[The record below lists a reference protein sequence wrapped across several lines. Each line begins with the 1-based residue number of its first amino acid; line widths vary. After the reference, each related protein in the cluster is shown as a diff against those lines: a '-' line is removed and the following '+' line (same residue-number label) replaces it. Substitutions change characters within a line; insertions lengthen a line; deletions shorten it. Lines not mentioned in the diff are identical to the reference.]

1 MDKDYYITECLKI
14 LRDTTTY
21 SPQPSPPSPM
31 TLHSHLAKILI
42 KHNTPPSLIKYILH
56 IDKPP
61 RHAIFYILLKLHKN
75 PVVGRPIVSSIG
87 TITFNASRY
96 LDHILQPLMKSS
108 FSFIRNSTDLV
119 TRLEA
124 TPFPTSATLCS
135 ADVVNLYPSIDLHDG
150 LRMLHIALHIS
161 PFRIDNIPLLMD
173 LAQFILFNNYLS
185 FDDQVYLQLQGT
197 AMGTPFAVTF
207 ACIYMS
213 MLEIETLRLCRST
226 DTSSFIPPILLCR
239 FIDDIF
245 SVFQDP
251 ISAALFF
258 NTFNTLR
265 PSIKLTFDITS
276 PSHSFLDLTI
286 FKGPRFH
293 TSNLLDTK
301 LYQKQINK
309 YQYISPNSF
318 HPRHVFSNFIH
329 AELRRY
335 LLACTHPDDF
345 IHLRSQF
352 SSRLTARGY
361 PPLFINSLF
370 KSFTLTRN
378 QLLHSQPTPSPF
390 TIPSITNPFLPTT
403 LPYPQP
409 LSPPLTYICKHNS
422 RLHASSIRH
431 CLSLPS
437 YITED
442 PTLHALFHNRP
453 PIICQKK
460 APSLNDKLVRSIL
473 TTSVNS

>member
-1 MDKDYYITECLKI
+1 MSNINIFNLTTQPLPPHAELILGLGLKFIPPPLPTRNQHYLTALDIFARRLRCRAHFSTQSCEPSYDPFLHIPNPFFEPPTAPAPIEHYLHSCKLKLQRILRTRPLPPPHTKSPPSFIHNRLNSLASNSNLIIKPSDKNCGLVIMDKDYYITECLKI

-185 FDDQVYLQLQGT
+185 FDDQIYLQLQGT

-251 ISAALFF
+251 HF
-258 NTFNTLR
+258 
-265 PSIKLTFDITS
+265 
-276 PSHSFLDLTI
+276 
-286 FKGPRFH
+286 
-293 TSNLLDTK
+293 
-301 LYQKQINK
+301 
-309 YQYISPNSF
+309 
-318 HPRHVFSNFIH
+318 
-329 AELRRY
+329 
-335 LLACTHPDDF
+335 CC
-345 IHLRSQF
+345 
-352 SSRLTARGY
+352 
-361 PPLFINSLF
+361 SLF
-370 KSFTLTRN
+370 QHL
-378 QLLHSQPTPSPF
+378 QHP
-390 TIPSITNPFLPTT
+390 
-403 LPYPQP
+403 
-409 LSPPLTYICKHNS
+409 
-422 RLHASSIRH
+422 
-431 CLSLPS
+431 
-437 YITED
+437 
-442 PTLHALFHNRP
+442 
-453 PIICQKK
+453 
-460 APSLNDKLVRSIL
+460 PSLH
-473 TTSVNS
+473 